1 MALDF
6 LDDLFRLLGVA
17 APDFVDLAAC
27 PLITKNPASPP
38 PDVVAVWWLVAPIG
52 WYWTHPPSLAGQ
64 YGYYHSRYLSVEE
77 NNPCCTD
84 I

>member
-38 PDVVAVWWLVAPIG
+38 QEG
-52 WYWTHPPSLAGQ
+52 
-64 YGYYHSRYLSVEE
+64 
-77 NNPCCTD
+77 
-84 I
+84 